1 MVRSYLG
8 GVRRRD
14 AAARWTLPGA
24 AGWTHAGGSAEL
36 ALHASGC
43 RLFAWDALALLVRG
57 YARPT
62 STAGGLDLESV
73 AAEIRCHYLEHGELA
88 VDGLD
93 GSFTLALLDG
103 QAGRVLLYRNLVGS
117 GFTYYHADADG
128 LLFGSN
134 LADLV
139 DASGVTPRA
148 NRDALPA
155 FFLYRWVPG
164 RETLFDDFFR
174 LLPGEEVCWDARGL
188 TRVQRHGFADVG
200 REEMGMDEAVE
211 RVEAVLATVLAD
223 CSRLRPGAA
232 NLLSGGIDSSYLQAV
247 WNRVTAGGDD
257 LPPSWSVSVDHPHT
271 WADTDYAVTAARA
284 LGTRHVLVPA
294 DGPYADCLLETLAQ
308 TGEPPN
314 HVQSAYFG
322 SLAREMMARGVDAGL
337 CGEGADSLFGLGLAN
352 QVHNASLLRLLV
364 PGRPARSALAALCG
378 LVRRRTLASALRL
391 ANDLYDPTSLGHPL
405 NRVAAF
411 ADWEAVDAC
420 FGPGAAAAASAG
432 RRALLDRFG
441 VPADPMDRLHAAG
454 FLGEAMDSAAL
465 WATLFDLAGGDLL
478 CPFLDSRVIRLAL
491 SLPPRVRY
499 PFRRPKDLLKRALR
513 RHVPAALVD
522 RPKLGFGQPI
532 FEWLA
537 PGGQLR
543 PLVER
548 IGAHPFVDPAH
559 LVPLQP
565 ALLRPV
571 APPVRR
577 ALAAPTRPRGAARDV
592 RDHERRSARSGMMRE
607 GSVDAS
613 AKRQAASAIP

>member
-14 AAARWTLPGA
+14 AAARGTIPGA
-24 AGWTHAGGSAEL
+24 ASWTHAGGHAEL
-36 ALHASGC
+36 ALFAAGV
-43 RLFAWDALALLVRG
+43 RLFTWDALALLVRG
-57 YARPT
+57 YVRP
-62 STAGGLDLESV
+62 SGTAGGLDLESV
-73 AAEIRCHYLEHGELA
+73 AEEIRCHYLEHGELA

-103 QAGRVLLYRNLVGS
+103 MAGRALLYRNLVGT
-117 GFTYYHADADG
+117 GFTYYHADANG
-128 LLFGSN
+128 LLFGGN

-139 DASGVTPRA
+139 DASGVVPRP

-164 RETLFDDFFR
+164 RATLFDDFFR

-200 REEMGMDEAVE
+200 REEMGMAEAVE
-211 RVEAVLATVLAD
+211 RVECTLGTVLAD
-223 CSRLRPGAA
+223 CACLQPGAA
-232 NLLSGGIDSSYLQAV
+232 NLLSGGIDSTYLQAL

-257 LPPSWSVSVDHPHT
+257 LPPSWSVHVDHPHT
-271 WADTDYAVTAARA
+271 WADTDYAVTASRA

-294 DGPYADCLLETLAQ
+294 EAPYADYLLETLAE

-322 SLAREMMARGVDAGL
+322 RLAREMASRGVKAGL

-352 QVHNASLLRLLV
+352 KVHNAGLLRRLV
-364 PGRPARSALAALCG
+364 PGRPTRGALAALCG
-378 LVRRRTLASALRL
+378 LVRWQGLAAALRL
-391 ANDLYDPTSLGHPL
+391 ANDLYDPVSLEHPA

-411 ADWEAVDAC
+411 ADWEAVAAC

-432 RRALLDRFG
+432 RRTLLDRLAVSG
-441 VPADPMDRLHAAG
+441 DPMDRLHAAG
-454 FLGEAMDSAAL
+454 FLGEAMDSASL
-465 WATLFDLAGGDLL
+465 WATLFDRAGGDLL
-478 CPFLDSRVIRLAL
+478 CPFLDSRVVRLAL
-491 SLPPRVRY
+491 GLPPQVRY
-499 PFRRPKDLLKRALR
+499 PFRRPKELLKRALG
-513 RHVPAALVD
+513 RHVPAALVQ

-548 IGAHPFVDPAH
+548 IGTYPFVDPATLARTRARPTWFLYSLLCYDLWH
-559 LVPLQP
+559 KLFIERSLPRP
-565 ALLRPV
+565 ARPARREV
-571 APPVRR
+571 SETTSPDAVR
-577 ALAAPTRPRGAARDV
+577 V
-592 RDHERRSARSGMMRE
+592 RE
-607 GSVDAS
+607 
-613 AKRQAASAIP
+613 